1 MNDPEIIVR
10 LNYLQHMADN
20 AKQVSLENLNLLLS
34 SQDSRASN
42 FLSHYQG
49 FAFMLEHLSYSFECI
64 QSSTKFYFQ
73 ESNEDFDYAVASMLQ
88 GNYKCAVMGLRSVF
102 ELTLLGIAFQNSPKI
117 KFGKK
122 DINATDHIKGRCDT
136 PSSSDVRNYLFKFS
150 PVANS
155 DLLSRKKLHDQYREL
170 SSHVHT
176 RGKAG
181 SRQYK
186 SALPIPTFEPA
197 RLLDMATI
205 FVSTVAILGIALV
218 IQFPSLIRVANSN
231 DEYAV
236 SRISQMFNSEV
247 LDRLNQIHS
256 R

>member
-34 SQDSRASN
+34 PQDPRALN

-49 FAFMLEHLSYSFECI
+49 FAFMLEHLSSSFECI
-64 QSSTKFYFQ
+64 QSSTNFYFQ
-73 ESNEDFDYAVASMLQ
+73 ESEEDFDYAVATMLQ

-102 ELTLLGIAFQNSPKI
+102 ELVLLGIVFQNSAEI
-117 KFGKK
+117 RCDKK
-122 DINATDHIKGRCDT
+122 VYNITDHIKGLCDT
-136 PSSSDVRNYLFKFS
+136 PSHGYVRDALFKLS
-150 PVANS
+150 PFANS
-155 DLLSRKKLHDQYREL
+155 DLLSKKKLQDQYREL

-186 SALPIPTFEPA
+186 SALPIPTFEPT
-197 RLLDMATI
+197 RLLDMTTI

-218 IQFPSLIRVANSN
+218 IQFPSLIRVVDSN

-236 SRISQMFNSEV
+236 GRISQMFNSEV

-256 R
+256 C